1 MLLARADWLARGGVI
16 YTIIFASEHRAA
28 NSIIFELIATEK
40 VTTCEVYTKTIIYL
54 GVGKSG
60 GY

>member
-1 MLLARADWLARGGVI
+1 MII
-16 YTIIFASEHRAA
+16 YTIIFTSEHRAA

-40 VTTCEVYTKTIIYL
+40 VTTCEVYTKTIIHL
-54 GVGKSG
+54 AVGESG